1 MNENWTN
8 YLLCLPISIGSIVFL
23 IQQTD
28 FIYEYGSLLSRVF
41 KIKILDKYLKFE
53 QYEKNSINFENYI
66 IFLGSVYGVKK
77 NTIGFICRLL
87 TCFICLNCFL
97 SVICIIIL
105 THNLMYIFP
114 CFFISILI
122 FYILFSIKRSI
133 FSSNV

>member
-77 NTIGFICRLL
+77 NIIGFICRLL

-105 THNLMYIFP
+105 TNNLMHIFP

-133 FSSNV
+133 FS